1 MVVCKFYEQGN
12 CRYGNNCRFE
22 HPRGQSNN
30 RFAAFGGNSGG
41 GFNRGGN
48 DTLPYM
54 LSKETIEK
62 DLTSEQP
69 QWILSAYGPGR
80 DAPEQLFGGPMRE
93 QSFEEMRL
101 HHAMATASGN
111 PQQALNQ
118 AQELYQQAQQQMKTA
133 VGNLDGAIQFLISAE
148 QKHPNRVDI
157 CKQGTLPGGTTGEFA
172 VGRRAT
178 GSLGQANPF
187 GSGGSSGASANPFS
201 SGGQQPSAFGS
212 GPSTTGS
219 AFGQASA
226 LGQKPNA
233 FGGGAAPAFGQP
245 SQPTSAFGQASSA
258 PAFGQPSQ
266 PTSAFGSGAQSSTS
280 AFGQPSQP
288 SSAFGQPSALGGGAS
303 AFGQASALGQKP
315 NPFGSGGAFGQ
326 PAQSSGTSTSA
337 FGQTSQP
344 AASGSA
350 FGQPSQ
356 PGTSGSAFG
365 QPSQPGASGSAFGQP
380 SALGGTG
387 SGFGQASALGQKANP
402 FGGGGAFGGGS
413 GNTTSASPFGQA
425 PSTNNSASSPFGQP
439 AQNATQNASPFGAPS
454 QPAQS
459 AFGQPSQPGASAS
472 PFGQPSQTSQ
482 PAAANPFG
490 QPSQTPAASNPFG
503 AKQDAP
509 ASGGMD
515 AQPTQPTS
523 AFGQPSQ
530 PQAAANPFG
539 QAKPAFGQPTGL
551 GGAAQANPFGA
562 QPAAP
567 VAQQQAAPGSGP
579 YPPGSS
585 KQHPPVSSYSSKG
598 MDGRLSMFKGKPVVY
613 QNNLPGVRAL
623 DGGWKR
629 VWFPDGPPNYY
640 KDTELPDESYDEKSK
655 LQWQAFART
664 GQFEG
669 GLMPELPPQREFCLW
684 DI

>member
-12 CRYGNNCRFE
+12 CSRV
-22 HPRGQSNN
+22 
-30 RFAAFGGNSGG
+30 A
-41 GFNRGGN
+41 
-48 DTLPYM
+48 LPYM

-101 HHAMATASGN
+101 HHVIATASGN

-172 VGRRAT
+172 VGKRAT

-187 GSGGSSGASANPFS
+187 GSGASSGASANPFS
-201 SGGQQPSAFGS
+201 SGGQQSSAFGS
-212 GPSTTGS
+212 GASTTGS

-226 LGQKPNA
+226 LGQKPNP
-233 FGGGAAPAFGQP
+233 FGGGAAAPAFGQP
-245 SQPTSAFGQASSA
+245 SQPTSAFGQASST

-266 PTSAFGSGAQSSTS
+266 PTSAFGSGAQSSTP

-288 SSAFGQPSALGGGAS
+288 SSAFGQPSALGGGTS

-326 PAQSSGTSTSA
+326 PAQSSGTTTSA
-337 FGQTSQP
+337 FGQPSQP

-356 PGTSGSAFG
+356 PGVSGSAFG

-380 SALGGTG
+380 SALGGGG
-387 SGFGQASALGQKANP
+387 SAFGQASALGQKANP
-402 FGGGGAFGGGS
+402 FGGGGAFG
-413 GNTTSASPFGQA
+413 SASG
-425 PSTNNSASSPFGQP
+425 STT
-439 AQNATQNASPFGAPS
+439 NAKCDSKCESFWGS
-454 QPAQS
+454 I
-459 AFGQPSQPGASAS
+459 
-472 PFGQPSQTSQ
+472 
-482 PAAANPFG
+482 AANAKRIWPAISARSGG
-490 QPSQTPAASNPFG
+490 QSLWSTIPNLSTGGCQPVRTNIADAGGLFSNPFG
-503 AKQDAP
+503 AKQVAP

-515 AQPTQPTS
+515 AQPTQPKS

-551 GGAAQANPFGA
+551 GGAAQANPFGT

-567 VAQQQAAPGSGP
+567 AAQPQAAPGNGP

-629 VWFPDGPPNYY
+629 VWFPDGPPNYN
-640 KDTELPDESYDEKSK
+640 KDTELPDEAYDEKSK
-655 LQWQAFART
+655 LQWQAFT
-664 GQFEG
+664 QKGQFEG
-669 GLMPELPPQREFCLW
+669 GLMPELPPKREFCLW